1 MNAPTVAVVGAGI
14 GGLTAAVAL
23 RAKGIDVEIYE
34 AAPAPRDTGRHWG
47 SPATP
52 RKCCARWASI

>member
-34 AAPAPRDTGRHWG
+34 AAPDHGPPARH
-47 SPATP
+47 
-52 RKCCARWASI
+52 